1 MYAIIKTG
9 GKQYRVAEGDVIT
22 IERLP
27 AEVEEEVT
35 FDQVLAVG
43 SGGDIRVGAPVV
55 DGAAVRGTV
64 LDHGRAKKITV
75 LRYRP
80 KKRIRRRR
88 GHRQHFTRVRI
99 DGIDTP

>member
-1 MYAIIKTG
+1 MYAIIETG

-27 AEVEEEVT
+27 AEVEDEVT
-35 FDQVLAVG
+35 FDNVLAVG
-43 SGGDIRVGAPVV
+43 SGEGIQVGAPVV
-55 DGAAVRGTV
+55 SGAAVRGTV
-64 LDHGRAKKITV
+64 LDHGRGKKIIV